1 MILLPSIPHLG
12 LSRILPVLLLVVFFL
27 SKASPLLAQR
37 GAIKGIVKEQHS
49 GTLLSSAS
57 VSIDSLRLGTLTDVN
72 GSFLISN
79 LPAGTHTVRVS
90 FLTYEEILQIIQL
103 EAGEILELTFEM
115 TPIDLRGETVIIT
128 AQALGQTQAI
138 NEQLN
143 SDAIAN
149 MVSADR
155 IQELPDVNA
164 AEAIARLPGIALNRS
179 GGEGQKVVIRG
190 LEPKFAQIT
199 INGVSMPAN
208 DAGDRSVDLSLIA
221 PELLDGIEV
230 FKSPL
235 PDMDAESVGG
245 TVNLKL
251 RRAPKDFRLL
261 AKGLGGFNEL
271 NNDLRDHKGIL
282 QMSNR
287 LLENQLGVVFQAG
300 LERFNRGGDIFQRSW
315 RQGRTNDS
323 TGITEIWGNDLRLED
338 RQEIRRRYNTS
349 LGLDYELGRSQFSF
363 FGLYSRT
370 TRDRFEMQERYDK
383 GDQLIRYYGQDI
395 ESFLDLLSLQL
406 TGMHNLGPV
415 KIDWTVSDAR
425 SRGQTPYH
433 VTALFEDYN
442 SPFDPN
448 SEVSPN
454 ADPALYLSA
463 AQADLIR
470 TRFRNFRSQE
480 TATFENTRA
489 ATLNFELP
497 YKLSNKIFGSLKFG
511 GKYKSIQRE
520 RDVSLRAEQQYYLA
534 TDAARRAIS
543 AYNSYAETHPGA
555 NPLVFLPQNN
565 QLISFSSFVQDETE
579 DFEGLDGEKI
589 PLSFSI
595 DPEQLRYWYESQQDL
610 LNNDRSAAVDNYEV
624 NESVSAAYMMLKF
637 QVGEWLTV
645 IPGFRY
651 EYSDNEYSGVL
662 STANGIYGVNGF
674 IFDTTTYAK
683 YGEFLPHLHLKIKP
697 SNWFDIRA
705 SYAKTLARP
714 DFSWISPGFQI
725 NQTNTTIQG
734 GNSDLR
740 HMVSTNYDLV
750 LTAYKGG
757 FGLISA
763 GVFRKD
769 IENVFYP
776 WQVNLDTDSMVSEFN
791 FPGYRGYTLSSY
803 RNSPVSRLWG
813 YEFDL
818 QTTLSFLPKPLS
830 GLVFNFNY
838 ARLFSYTQFYYL
850 TVETELI
857 NPFPPIFQTIFTSQV
872 REVGM
877 RSQAPHI
884 LRSSL
889 GYDYKGFSVR
899 VSAIYQSS
907 KPRGYN
913 ANPDFDTFD
922 LEFWRIDASLKQLLG
937 EHWSLF
943 LNLNNLNNQQD
954 VSFVRNPNYLGT
966 IETYGITGTLGLQ
979 YRL

>member
-1 MILLPSIPHLG
+1 MG
-12 LSRILPVLLLVVFFL
+12 GRRFFL
-27 SKASPLLAQR
+27 LTCGLLWTLSTWAQSGLIRGTVRDGAS
-37 GAIKGIVKEQHS
+37 E
-49 GTLLSSAS
+49 TLLSGAR
-57 VSIDSLRLGTLTDVN
+57 VTIDSLRIGAITDVN
-72 GSFLISN
+72 GTFLLGN
-79 LPAGTHTVRVS
+79 VPAGTHLLRITY
-90 FLTYEEILQIIQL
+90 LTYQDW
-103 EAGEILELTFEM
+103 EM
-115 TPIDLRGETVIIT
+115 RIVLAPREQREVVVDLTPIDLRGEEVVIT

-143 SDAIAN
+143 LDAIAN
-149 MVSADR
+149 IVSADR

-164 AEAIARLPGIALNRS
+164 AEAIARLPGVALNRS

-251 RRAPKDFRLL
+251 RRAPKRFRLL
-261 AKGLGGFNEL
+261 AKGLGGYNEL
-271 NNDLRDHKGIL
+271 NSDWRDHKGIL

-287 LLENQLGVVFQAG
+287 VFEDRLGVVFQAG
-300 LERFNRGGDIFQRSW
+300 LERFNRGGDVFTRSW
-315 RQGRTNDS
+315 REGRTNDT

-338 RQEIRRRYNTS
+338 RREIRRRYNTS

-383 GDQLIRYYGQDI
+383 GDQLIRFFGQDV
-395 ESFLDLLSLQL
+395 ESSLDLLSLQL
-406 TGMHNLGPV
+406 TGLHNLGPI
-415 KIDWTVSDAR
+415 KIDWTLSDAR
-425 SRGQTPYH
+425 SRGQTPYNI
-433 VTALFEDYN
+433 TAMFEDFN

-448 SEVSPN
+448 SDVGPN
-454 ADPALYLSA
+454 ADPSLFLSA
-463 AQADLIR
+463 ARPDLIR
-470 TRFRNFRSQE
+470 TRFRDFSAQE
-480 TATFENTRA
+480 TRTFENTRA

-497 YKLSNKIFGSLKFG
+497 YKLGDKIFGSLRFG
-511 GKYKSIQRE
+511 GKYKTIDRE
-520 RDVSLRAEQQYYLA
+520 RDVALYAEQQYYLA
-534 TDAARRAIS
+534 TEAARRAINRYN
-543 AYNSYAETHPGA
+543 AYADTTPGA
-555 NPLVFLPQNN
+555 NPLVFLPQNS
-565 QLISFSSFVQDETE
+565 QLISFSSFVQEQPA

-589 PLSFSI
+589 PLSFNF
-595 DPEQLRYWYESQQDL
+595 DPEQLRHWYESQRDI
-610 LNNDRSAAVDNYEV
+610 LNNDRTAAVDNYEV
-624 NESVSAAYMMLKF
+624 SESVAAAYMMLKF
-637 QVGEWLTV
+637 RVGEWLTV

-651 EYSDNEYSGVL
+651 EYSNNTYSGVL
-662 STANGIYGVNGF
+662 STANGFYGQNGF
-674 IFDTTTYAK
+674 IVDTTTFVR
-683 YGEFLPHLHLKIKP
+683 YGELLPHLHLKIKP
-697 SNWFDIRA
+697 LEWFDIRA

-714 DFSWISPGFQI
+714 DFAWMAPSFAI
-725 NQTNTTIQG
+725 NQTNNTIQG

-757 FGLISA
+757 YGLISA

-776 WQVNLDTDSMVSEFN
+776 WQINLGTDSLVSEYN

-803 RNSPVSRLWG
+803 RNSPISRVWG

-830 GLVFNFNY
+830 GLVFNLNY
-838 ARLFSYTQFYYL
+838 ARLFSYTEFYYL
-850 TVETELI
+850 TVETKLI
-857 NPFPPIFQTIFTSQV
+857 NPFPPIFQTIFNNQA

-877 RSQAPHI
+877 ISQAPHI
-884 LRSSL
+884 LRGSL
-889 GYDYKGFSVR
+889 GYDFKGFSAR
-899 VSAIYQSS
+899 ISAIYQSS

-913 ANPDFDTFD
+913 ANPDFDNFD
-922 LEFWRIDASLKQLLG
+922 LEFWRIDASLKQRIG
-937 EHWSLF
+937 ERWSIF

-954 VSFVRNPNYLGT
+954 ISFVRNPTYLGT
-966 IETYGITGTLGLQ
+966 IETYGVTGTVGLQ
-979 YRL
+979 YRI